1 MLTERVRVL
10 TQALCKILIERVRA
24 TVFIKV
30 LCPAA
35 ENDPKI
41 LPLLAP
47 SLLGN
52 QTETLATQARHLFQ
66 TDIRI

>member
-10 TQALCKILIERVRA
+10 TYALCKILIERVRT

-52 QTETLATQARHLFQ
+52 QTKTLAKQARHLFQ
-66 TDIRI
+66 MDIGI